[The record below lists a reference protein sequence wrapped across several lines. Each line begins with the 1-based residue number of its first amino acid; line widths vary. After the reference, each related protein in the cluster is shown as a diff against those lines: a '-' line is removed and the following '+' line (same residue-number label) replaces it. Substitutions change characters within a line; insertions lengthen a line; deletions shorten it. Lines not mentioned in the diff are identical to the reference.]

1 MGVEIQR
8 SAEEKIAYIASIKE
22 KSPFIRTFEQELI
35 TLSKLKY
42 GIPNNF
48 FLDPEQYERVQD
60 ILIEF
65 IDTRFVDVNT
75 EVSNSVI
82 DYSAIQPFI
91 TTMDTLEHTMG
102 GLFNYDGTV
111 FSPEESPISVLLD
124 NMLIARSVF
133 KKKMLVSKAEG
144 DNSMAVVN
152 DNLQKVKKE
161 VANSFVGWV

>member
-1 MGVEIQR
+1 MKNR
-8 SAEEKIAYIASIKE
+8 TLAEKITYVGTIESN
-22 KSPFIRTFEQELI
+22 SPFLVSLEKEL
-35 TLSKLKY
+35 TNLSRLKHS
-42 GIPNNF
+42 IQTTDILP
-48 FLDPEQYERVQD
+48 PEHYEKVLD

-65 IDTRFVDVNT
+65 IETRFVDVNT
-75 EVSNSVI
+75 EVSNSVLG
-82 DYSAIQPFI
+82 YNAVQPFI
-91 TTMDTLEHTMG
+91 GTMNTLEHTMG

-111 FSPEESPISVLLD
+111 FNPESSPISVLLD

-133 KKKMLVSKAEG
+133 KKKMLVSKSEG